1 MERYSR
7 EELELR
13 YYSVIDSAVDGIIT
27 IDSVGVMETVNK
39 SVLQLFG
46 YTQNELIG
54 KNVSMLMP
62 EPHRS
67 MHDKYLQEYLKT
79 GHAKIIGIGRSL
91 HAQKKNGD
99 LFPILLSVS
108 EMRLGDRIV
117 FTGFINDISELV
129 MAKESLALLNQE
141 LEGKVNDRTEELATT
156 VNQLLST
163 NRKLADEILER
174 QIIERALEEKHNQ
187 LQIALQ
193 RERELG
199 ELKTRFV
206 SMASHE
212 FRTPLTTILSS
223 TSLAQR
229 YSDINQPDKL
239 NQHLEKVKASVAH
252 LTSILNDFL
261 NLTKLEEGQIRLMIE
276 TFDIGSF
283 CREVIEELAGLTK
296 PEQHIICEGHHEGVF
311 LNTDK
316 KVLRNILYNLLS
328 NALKYSDKD
337 VFVKLDLTSATV
349 FQIAVRDQGIGIPLE
364 DQKHLFERFFRA
376 NNAMN
381 ISGTGLGLNIVKRY
395 LDLLG
400 GTIDFISAPEV
411 GTTFTVLIPLIIKTE
426 IDE

>member
-39 SVLQLFG
+39 SVLELFG